1 MVLSADV
8 LRVLGSRSLEIRMK
22 KVELAIEDAEACLN
36 LLRCLLKVVER
47 LSVKR
52 KAFTPPERSSPPFPT
67 DALFELI
74 DNLSYA
80 IKKAKGQ

>member
-1 MVLSADV
+1 
-8 LRVLGSRSLEIRMK
+8 MK

-47 LSVKR
+47 PSVKR
-52 KAFTPPERSSPPFPT
+52 KAFTPPERRSPPFPT
-67 DALFELI
+67 DALFELM

-80 IKKAKGQ
+80 IKKAKEE

>member
-1 MVLSADV
+1 
-8 LRVLGSRSLEIRMK
+8 MK

-36 LLRCLLKVVER
+36 LLRCLLKIVER

-52 KAFTPPERSSPPFPT
+52 KAFTPPERSSSPFST
-67 DALFELI
+67 DALFELM

>member
-1 MVLSADV
+1 
-8 LRVLGSRSLEIRMK
+8 MK

-36 LLRCLLKVVER
+36 LLRCLLKIVER

-52 KAFTPPERSSPPFPT
+52 KAFTPSERSSPPFPT
-67 DALFELI
+67 DALFELM

>member
-1 MVLSADV
+1 
-8 LRVLGSRSLEIRMK
+8 MK

-47 LSVKR
+47 LLVKR

-67 DALFELI
+67 DALFELM